1 MMHRNRRG
9 DPHFEGTESE
19 GGYLAS
25 TADLM
30 IGLLFVFIILVV
42 VLALEQRRQAIAS
55 KGLGDPRGM
64 VTTQIGEELRLVL
77 PNVRIDAASGVISL
91 PEDVLFDIGKAEL
104 GTKGKEALF
113 GAIGELTRALPC
125 YVANQRMGIKCPH
138 NPAGHEIDTIFV
150 EGHTDNRPIARIGY
164 DNTNLALDRARAV
177 YAALVSGTA
186 LAGYR
191 NVLNQPLFSFSAYA
205 DTRPLPQI
213 DASDA
218 RNRRVDLKIV
228 LTYRPL
234 ETYAPSLGIKLN

>member
-1 MMHRNRRG
+1 MHRTYKH
-9 DPHFEGTESE
+9 DSHLEGSESD

-64 VTTQIGEELRLVL
+64 VTTQIGEDLKTVL
-77 PNVRIDAASGVISL
+77 PTVRIDAASGVISL
-91 PEDVLFDIGKAEL
+91 PEDVLFEMGKAEL
-104 GTKGKEALF
+104 GAKGKDALID
-113 GAIGELTRALPC
+113 AVAELTKALPC
-125 YVANQRMGIKCPH
+125 YVANKRMDIQCPL
-138 NPAGHEIDTIFV
+138 NPAGHEIETIFV
-150 EGHTDNRPIARIGY
+150 EGHTDNRPITRIGY

-177 YAALVSGTA
+177 HAALVSGTV
-186 LAGYR
+186 LAEYR
-191 NVLNQPLFSFSAYA
+191 NTLNQPLFSFSAYA
-205 DTRPLPQI
+205 DTRPLLKI
-213 DASDA
+213 DPSDA

-234 ETYAPSLGIKLN
+234 EVYAPSLGIELH